1 MKNIKKHKD
10 LPQKPNVFYTIKA
23 ESDLP
28 TDFAFLSSY
37 SLQPLPVC
45 LRRGTYPG
53 MLGEELT
60 GSFVDDLLSIYR
72 TPCKSL
78 TVTAA
83 PVKFWLGIIRHTLDA
98 SGLSRTG
105 GRTSHVA
112 PPGDSGRGTN
122 IVAPKGADSRKDG
135 GLWKDTITDC
145 LSFRC

>member
-1 MKNIKKHKD
+1 
-10 LPQKPNVFYTIKA
+10 
-23 ESDLP
+23 
-28 TDFAFLSSY
+28 
-37 SLQPLPVC
+37 
-45 LRRGTYPG
+45 

-83 PVKFWLGIIRHTLDA
+83 PVKVWFGIIRHTLDA

-112 PPGDSGRGTN
+112 PPGDSGRGTKYSGN
-122 IVAPKGADSRKDG
+122 RKVADNGKDH
-135 GLWKDTITDC
+135 GLWKDTIPMYEHVG
-145 LSFRC
+145 R